1 MNGKGHSRQCPSLSH
16 EALWFLFFRLCGC
29 VFLAGETR
37 HVWTVDI
44 IGLNTV
50 NVFLLKV
57 SKGSV
62 VAFSGCL
69 FSSVVRRR
77 LDLFSW
83 CTLDKNSQT
92 SSCRSDCSSP
102 LFKLFFSKDYSS
114 KVTKKRK
121 QRPYANWLRQGW
133 HLDYCREKNQH
144 YLSLIYFNTE
154 KLLPGTNAV
163 FLTLSEILSEIL
175 APNRY
180 HL

>member
-69 FSSVVRRR
+69 FSSVVRRS
-77 LDLFSW
+77 LDHFSW

-92 SSCRSDCSSP
+92 SSCKFDCSSP

-121 QRPYANWLRQGW
+121 KKESKDHMQTGYDKVGTWTTAER
-133 HLDYCREKNQH
+133 KT
-144 YLSLIYFNTE
+144 NT
-154 KLLPGTNAV
+154 TSA
-163 FLTLSEILSEIL
+163 
-175 APNRY
+175 
-180 HL
+180 